1 MKNHLLALCSLC
13 LILFSLGCTHQKTGA
28 VKFSSLEKKEEG
40 PIHELQVSYPFF
52 ECASE
57 KPCPAADLNYLV
69 DQVLSTYLD
78 GFSEEEL
85 LKKEKYI
92 EEYFSS
98 EDQRKFTLKIET
110 ITKSEGPFINVIF
123 TVELYELGA
132 HSNLIFETIVFS
144 PKKSQQQKITDLI
157 SSSEAGSWSKLN
169 DLLTQK
175 LRSQDECFDRKV
187 EIDEN
192 FQNFSVDEKQ
202 MSFHFSPYEL
212 GAYVCGSIVL
222 SLEISEL
229 KAQKIWAQD

>member
-1 MKNHLLALCSLC
+1 MKNTLLIFCSFLVLILC
-13 LILFSLGCTHQKTGA
+13 LSCTHQKTGA

-57 KPCPAADLNYLV
+57 APCSAADLNYLV

-98 EDQRKFTLKIET
+98 EDQRKFTLKIDSST
-110 ITKSEGPFINVIF
+110 NSEGPFINVIF

-132 HSNLIFETIVFS
+132 HSNLIFETIVFNQ
-144 PKKSQQQKITDLI
+144 KKSREQKISDFI
-157 SSSEAGSWSKLN
+157 SSSESKPWSKLN

-187 EIDEN
+187 EIDDKFE
-192 FQNFSVDEKQ
+192 NFSVNDKQ

-222 SLEISEL
+222 SLEIREL